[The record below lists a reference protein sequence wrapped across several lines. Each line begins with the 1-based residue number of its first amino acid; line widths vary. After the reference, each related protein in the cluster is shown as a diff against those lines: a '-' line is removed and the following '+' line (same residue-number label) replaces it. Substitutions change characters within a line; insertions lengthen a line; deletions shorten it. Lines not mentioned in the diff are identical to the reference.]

1 MRPTYGQSLS
11 ALLNHPKVHRDAIRI
26 LPPSELSPARR
37 SSFIVLSLAL
47 PSRCPQ
53 SASPRWYA
61 APECSPLH
69 LINVPQSASPASG
82 VPVINMKS
90 FTPFLTKI
98 EKVRGSFALPESVDC
113 IDSAPLISTPSRVM
127 MPA

>member
-1 MRPTYGQSLS
+1 MPAERF
-11 ALLNHPKVHRDAIRI
+11 
-26 LPPSELSPARR
+26 SEMVRCTR
-37 SSFIVLSLAL
+37 MLA
-47 PSRCPQ
+47 
-53 SASPRWYA
+53 
-61 APECSPLH
+61 LH

-82 VPVINMKS
+82 VPVITMKS